1 MNVMLFLIAFLFDP
15 TASLYS
21 QISLKAS
28 TGTANGIYTTIR
40 STFTAINAGTHSG
53 NNFCPDDSATVL
65 VNVQA
70 SCNWLGL
77 EESSGTN
84 VALYP
89 NPTTGN
95 LFVQLNAIETIN
107 AVVYDA
113 QGKLI
118 ATINNLKNGSV
129 IDLTSV
135 ETGIYMIHLNA
146 ENASMIQRVI
156 KN

>member
-1 MNVMLFLIAFLFDP
+1 M
-15 TASLYS
+15 
-21 QISLKAS
+21 
-28 TGTANGIYTTIR
+28 
-40 STFTAINAGTHSG
+40 
-53 NNFCPDDSATVL
+53 
-65 VNVQA
+65 VNVQD
-70 SCNWLGL
+70 SSNWLGL
-77 EESSGTN
+77 DELTGTN

-95 LFVQLNAIETIN
+95 LFVQLNSIETIN

-146 ENASMIQRVI
+146 ENALMIQRVI

>member
-1 MNVMLFLIAFLFDP
+1 M
-15 TASLYS
+15 
-21 QISLKAS
+21 
-28 TGTANGIYTTIR
+28 
-40 STFTAINAGTHSG
+40 
-53 NNFCPDDSATVL
+53 
-65 VNVQA
+65 VNVQD
-70 SCNWLGL
+70 SSNWLGL
-77 EESSGTN
+77 DELTGTN

-95 LFVQLNAIETIN
+95 LFVQLNSIETIN
-107 AVVYDA
+107 AIVYDA

-118 ATINNLKNGSV
+118 ATINNLKNGSI